1 MDPVEFLVHKLDLS
15 LNILRDLCN
24 VGVYSWPNPWL
35 RKSSRSLSRNI
46 DKLAVTVPGR
56 FLLFPKFPI
65 FWLVTDTCS
74 WNANKYP
81 VKQEIINCLKSRRI
95 IPRPREHSQHITI
108 TTLPQIS
115 RKKTWSLCV
124 GHQPPSVPPLLPRD
138 LGAEPIDPDAKSSN
152 LINDFRTSDFIEP
165 SELNQ
170 SSSSS
175 LTPPKRGA
183 GT

>member
-1 MDPVEFLVHKLDLS
+1 MSQIKKNNSQTQRTFTTYYNHNIASDFPQKDLILV
-15 LNILRDLCN
+15 C
-24 VGVYSWPNPWL
+24 
-35 RKSSRSLSRNI
+35 
-46 DKLAVTVPGR
+46 
-56 FLLFPKFPI
+56 
-65 FWLVTDTCS
+65 
-74 WNANKYP
+74 
-81 VKQEIINCLKSRRI
+81 
-95 IPRPREHSQHITI
+95 
-108 TTLPQIS
+108 
-115 RKKTWSLCV
+115 
-124 GHQPPSVPPLLPRD
+124 D